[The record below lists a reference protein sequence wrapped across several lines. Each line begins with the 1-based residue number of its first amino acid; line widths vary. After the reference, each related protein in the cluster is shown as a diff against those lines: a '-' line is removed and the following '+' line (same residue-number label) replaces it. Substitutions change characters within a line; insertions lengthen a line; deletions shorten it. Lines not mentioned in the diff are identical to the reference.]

1 MVSSF
6 GSLAGA
12 DAGTISY
19 SQNDLT
25 GQGKVNKMDL
35 GTDINGKE
43 YLLLS
48 IRGLEKGKPNP
59 WKR

>member
-1 MVSSF
+1 MISPF
-6 GSLAGA
+6 CPPARAKAGKV
-12 DAGTISY
+12 SY

-25 GQGKVNKMDL
+25 GQGKVYKMDL

-43 YLLLS
+43 NLPLS

-59 WKR
+59 WKK